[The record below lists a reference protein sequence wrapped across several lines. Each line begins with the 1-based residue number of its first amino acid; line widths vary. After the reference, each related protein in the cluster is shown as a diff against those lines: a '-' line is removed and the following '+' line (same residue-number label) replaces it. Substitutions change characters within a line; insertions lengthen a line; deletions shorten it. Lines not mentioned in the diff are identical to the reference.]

1 MNNKKPLPIGFSN
14 FKNIITE
21 GRLYIDKTRELY
33 EVVTSAP
40 KYSLLTRPRRFGKSL
55 IISTLEEIF
64 LGSKELFKDCWI
76 GRESSYD
83 WVCYPVIRFDFSAF
97 DTTSSRVLAQ
107 SLRQYLVNTAAFHG
121 IKISQKDSIADALRT
136 LVVEVSAQKGPVVL
150 LIDEYDYPLTSQL
163 QNPKNMERNAEV
175 LRPFYTV
182 LKSVNEHIRC
192 MFMTG
197 VSKYPQASMFSGLNN
212 VKDISFLPQYAAIAG
227 YTQDEVEQYLQP
239 YINDVASAQKTR
251 ESVIHEQ
258 MRTWYNGYHF
268 SSSVVSVY
276 NPFSILNYMTDAV
289 CKNYWFM
296 SGTPT
301 FLVDLLRAQKY
312 TEKELESVLTKP
324 TSLEALTFARP
335 SLDVLLYQ
343 TGYVTI
349 SSVFAGIPGTE
360 LYYVNYPNYEVR
372 TSMCQN
378 LWALFTTLAQ
388 NEVMGAAAVLRQAL
402 DSDDIPLFVRNLQI
416 LLADIPYKLH
426 KENEEYYHSLLHII
440 GCLLGV
446 ETQSEVHTSMGRIDL
461 VVHTD
466 RSIFVIELKCK
477 KTPVI
482 ALEQIKSQRYYEKFL
497 ASQKKIYLVGLAF
510 NFPKKKLSVEWVCE
524 IVE

>member
-14 FKNIITE
+14 FKNIIAE

-239 YINDVASAQKTR
+239 YINDVASAQKTT
-251 ESVIHEQ
+251 ESVIHE
-258 MRTWYNGYHF
+258 
-268 SSSVVSVY
+268 
-276 NPFSILNYMTDAV
+276 
-289 CKNYWFM
+289 
-296 SGTPT
+296 
-301 FLVDLLRAQKY
+301 
-312 TEKELESVLTKP
+312 
-324 TSLEALTFARP
+324 
-335 SLDVLLYQ
+335 
-343 TGYVTI
+343 
-349 SSVFAGIPGTE
+349 
-360 LYYVNYPNYEVR
+360 
-372 TSMCQN
+372 
-378 LWALFTTLAQ
+378 
-388 NEVMGAAAVLRQAL
+388 
-402 DSDDIPLFVRNLQI
+402 
-416 LLADIPYKLH
+416 
-426 KENEEYYHSLLHII
+426 
-440 GCLLGV
+440 
-446 ETQSEVHTSMGRIDL
+446 
-461 VVHTD
+461 
-466 RSIFVIELKCK
+466 
-477 KTPVI
+477 
-482 ALEQIKSQRYYEKFL
+482 
-497 ASQKKIYLVGLAF
+497 
-510 NFPKKKLSVEWVCE
+510 
-524 IVE
+524 